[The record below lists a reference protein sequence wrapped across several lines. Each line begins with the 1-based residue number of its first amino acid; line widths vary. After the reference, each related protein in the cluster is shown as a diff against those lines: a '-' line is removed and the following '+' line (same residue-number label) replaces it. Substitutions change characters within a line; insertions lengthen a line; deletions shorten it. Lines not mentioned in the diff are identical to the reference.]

1 MIPLRL
7 TLENFKCYR
16 TGVPVLHLEGV
27 RIACLCGANGHGKS
41 SLLDAMTWAL
51 WGDAVHRPQE
61 ELVYI
66 GQQEMRVELEFI
78 AGGRSGGAAAGQRY
92 RVLRRFSRGRPG
104 RAGQSDLQLHVA
116 MGGHTEGNGQSGKGG
131 QEVSEGWRSL
141 SGSSIRETQAAITK
155 LVGMDYATFVN
166 SAFLLQGR
174 ADAFTTRTPADRQRV
189 LSKVLDLERYDR
201 LQEQAK
207 EKARERA
214 LQMGSV
220 QGQAQAWAGQLAQ
233 RPQYAAEL
241 PVVEAAL
248 GEADVALA
256 GAEQEVAALRER
268 ATALRER
275 RRELEGLERG
285 QQSAQEE
292 LRQLQQQQAQ
302 NGRRIQ
308 VWEAL
313 ATREAQITS
322 AHARLAELRQRDEGL
337 NRMVEPYGRLQERR
351 RSIQQRVQAL
361 PRLESESRQVGTE
374 LATLAERETVL
385 AARRT
390 ELQALNLERETVH
403 SANER
408 LLREMQELRKKVDM
422 LAQGDA
428 RCPLCGTE
436 LGVDG
441 RRHIEQEYESSGR
454 AMALEHRGNQAHLRE
469 VEPRRKEMEAWLSGE
484 EREVADRRRVGLAR
498 AGSLAQQ
505 TEEARKAP
513 AELEQVDQEATAL
526 GYDPAAH
533 RQVREAES
541 GLAPAEEEH
550 RLLREAKA
558 GLPEEREALA
568 RVAGMMARRQQAL
581 AQGEERRTLLRQEAA
596 SLSSVEGRMKEAEGR
611 HAGAQAG
618 HRQLLGRKGFLE
630 ERLREYGELERR
642 NAEAE
647 AQLATLGQERQVYD
661 DLSAAF
667 GRTGVQAL
675 IIEAAI
681 PQLEAY
687 ANELL
692 GRMTDNTMHLR
703 LDTQRESRTREGAV
717 ETLEVRVADPLGTRS
732 YETFS
737 GGEAFRINLALRI
750 GLSRLLAYRAGAP
763 LPTLFIDEGFGTQDA
778 AGRERILDVI
788 RSIADDFE
796 CILVITH
803 MDEVKDAFPVRIEV
817 QKTEAGSTFVMM

>member
-1 MIPLRL
+1 M
-7 TLENFKCYR
+7 K
-16 TGVPVLHLEGV
+16 
-27 RIACLCGANGHGKS
+27 
-41 SLLDAMTWAL
+41 D
-51 WGDAVHRPQE
+51 
-61 ELVYI
+61 
-66 GQQEMRVELEFI
+66 
-78 AGGRSGGAAAGQRY
+78 
-92 RVLRRFSRGRPG
+92 
-104 RAGQSDLQLHVA
+104 
-116 MGGHTEGNGQSGKGG
+116 KGG

-174 ADAFTTRTPADRQRV
+174 ADAFTTRTPAERQRV

-201 LQEQAK
+201 LQERAK

-214 LQMGSV
+214 LRMGSV

-233 RPQYAAEL
+233 RPQHAAEL
-241 PVVEAAL
+241 PMVEAAL
-248 GEADVALA
+248 GEADVALVRV
-256 GAEQEVAALRER
+256 EQEVAALRER

-275 RRELEGLERG
+275 RRELEELERG

-292 LRQLQQQQAQ
+292 LRQVQQQQAQ
-302 NGRRIQ
+302 HERRIQ
-308 VWEAL
+308 AWEAL
-313 ATREAQITS
+313 AAREAQITS
-322 AHARLAELRQRDEGL
+322 EHARLAELRQRDEGL
-337 NRMVEPYGRLQERR
+337 NRLVEPYGRMAERR
-351 RSIQQRVQAL
+351 RTVQQRVQAL
-361 PRLESESRQVGTE
+361 PRLESDLAAAQRE
-374 LATLAERETVL
+374 LATLAEREAAL

-390 ELQALNLERETVH
+390 ELQTLDLESQTLH
-403 SANER
+403 TSNER

-441 RRHIEQEYESSGR
+441 RRHIEQEYEAQGR
-454 AMALEHRGNQAHLRE
+454 AMAMEHRENQARLRL
-469 VEPRRKEMEAWLSGE
+469 VEPRQREISTWLAGE
-484 EREVADRRRVGLAR
+484 EREVADRRRVVLAR
-498 AGSLAQQ
+498 AGSLSQQ
-505 TEEARKAP
+505 VEDARKAP
-513 AELEQVDQEATAL
+513 PELAQVESELVSL
-526 GYDPAAH
+526 GYEPAAH
-533 RQVREAES
+533 QQVREAML
-541 GLAPAEEEH
+541 GLAKVEEEH
-550 RLLREAKA
+550 RLLTEAKA

-596 SLSSVEGRMKEAEGR
+596 SLPSVEGRVREAEGR

-618 HRQLLGRKGFLE
+618 HRQLLERKGFLE

-642 NAEAE
+642 NAQAE
-647 AQLATLGQERQVYD
+647 AQLATLGQERQMYD

-703 LDTQRESRTREGAV
+703 LDTQRETQRGAAV

-732 YETFS
+732 YDTFS

-788 RSIADDFE
+788 QSIADDFE

-817 QKTEAGSTFVMM
+817 QKTEAGSTFVMV